1 MKIAFFDFD
10 GTLTHHDTFIRFAK
24 FSVGKTAF
32 YKALIKSIP
41 MLCLWK
47 LGLKSNSDAKQT
59 LFSYLYKGIDYGW
72 FKKLGYAFAPMIDN
86 DSRSEIIDI
95 LKKHKQ
101 EGHKIVI
108 VSASI
113 AAWIRPWA
121 ESYGI
126 ADVISTEVEKDKHGK
141 LTGRFKTKNCY
152 GAEKV
157 SRIRAAFPDIDNIE
171 TWGYGDSSGDEAM
184 LSIVSH
190 PTRV

>member
-10 GTLTHHDTFIRFAK
+10 GTLTRHDTFIRFAK
-24 FSVGKTAF
+24 FSVGKMAF

-41 MLCLWK
+41 VICLWK

-59 LFSYLYKGIDYGW
+59 LFSHLYKGMDYGW

-86 DSRSEIIDI
+86 DSRPEIIEI
-95 LKKHKQ
+95 LKQHQ
-101 EGHKIVI
+101 RDGRKIII

-113 AAWIRPWA
+113 ADWIKPWA

-126 ADVISTEVEKDKHGK
+126 ECVIGTEVEKDKHGRI
-141 LTGRFKTKNCY
+141 TGRFKTKNCH

-157 SRIRAAFPDIDNIE
+157 SRIRELYPEIDTFE
-171 TWGYGDSSGDEAM
+171 TWAYGDSSGDDAM
-184 LSIVSH
+184 LSIVNH
-190 PTRV
+190 PNRV